1 MIYYLENLNSEV
13 LKNYYFVNDF
23 LIPNN
28 FGYKVL
34 IFSLILFILLFLNF
48 EKKILSKF
56 LYIFGF
62 ITYFGTFILT
72 QKLTDESFIN
82 FEMAYNFYHFGMFSF
97 SPFEKVSGSTDLL
110 FNLFMSFFAQTRE
123 SLVLS
128 YHVINFFLGLF
139 TILFIYK
146 IINPKFFILK
156 ITTIIFIC
164 FYAPLVEIYSNFFPN
179 TIIGFL
185 FVLMV
190 YSLTNQNKNSV
201 FFYTSTILFRVEGII
216 IATMGFFVDFFI
228 NKKKNYLF
236 LFLIPFFYFI
246 YFNLH
251 KYFFGFYF
259 PTPLKFKSF
268 GFDQVS
274 MLLSEDYLSMV
285 LDFFN
290 FFHLISVIL
299 LIFLAF
305 VIYKKSNFSELMSKM
320 ITKKF
325 LILSVLFIFSLSVF
339 LILEPTIF
347 GVNFDNRYF
356 VFMEIMLV
364 TYPMYILNEVYEK
377 LYFNNKL
384 ILPLNSIIFFILFF
398 TILTPS
404 NSNKQNIFSNGTK
417 YSYNVY
423 SKYEQRGA
431 TSINTS
437 KARGASGHILDKI
450 IPREWKIGI
459 HELNAFGFYNDR
471 HLHHLWGYTNP
482 AIANSNIVASYS
494 RQRNNPEYFW
504 EQELDLIWTFAYN
517 LNFWDD
523 KINQINTVGDLKPYK
538 GSNLTKNHN
547 LVGDINKFFKNYDT
561 IILRVDNYLIYLH
574 TLKNKTNIFID
585 ILKEQNFAMK
595 FKKPINKEIIFKNN
609 KKDIS
614 KFYIF

>member
-156 ITTIIFIC
+156 ITTITFIC

-259 PTPLKFKSF
+259 PTPLNFKSF

-431 TSINTS
+431 TAINTS

-471 HLHHLWGYTNP
+471 HLHDLWGYTNP
-482 AIANSNIVASYS
+482 AIANSNIFASYR